1 MKYSNFNDKELV
13 FFLCLAASP
22 LIYIF
27 LNLAA
32 NVFYLTV
39 EMEEIQ
45 EAIKV
50 AMAEY
55 RHWSHELLKL
65 ADKINNYM
73 NNRTSLF
80 ELRCFLVAYSVLS
93 ITCAWSIITCKW
105 FFSKI
110 LLLASATYLPYL
122 AMEIPLECQGIWNL
136 DVEFVRQVGFTM
148 GRIYVNQQ
156 DAYRKV
162 QMLMQKKEKT
172 SALLETAWE
181 KLIDFCEVIDL
192 TTWLAFNQFAVID
205 PNSVLG

>member
-1 MKYSNFNDKELV
+1 MKYSNFNDKELI
-13 FFLCLAASP
+13 FFLCLATCP

-32 NVFYLTV
+32 NVLYLTV
-39 EMEEIQ
+39 EVEEIQ

-93 ITCAWSIITCKW
+93 TTCAWSIITCKW

-122 AMEIPLECQGIWNL
+122 AMEIPLECQGIWDL

-148 GRIYVNQQ
+148 GRVYVNQQ

-162 QMLMQKKEKT
+162 QMLMQKEEKS